1 MTSTGIRSPE
11 FRQLPTQPLG
21 YVYVVRQGLARS
33 HIADELNKRKEVYVP
48 KDIEDARERIQ
59 ALIVARRGPQKF
71 RNRLLTLYQGKCA
84 ITGTLAQDMLEAA
97 HILPYNG
104 PETNKPRNGLLLRS
118 DMHALFDLKLIAVDT
133 RTMTLLV
140 SGGLKSTE
148 YADYAGRS
156 LNLPRIEQLAMR
168 EVVEYTAARGW
179 SLDPQAMCATRP
191 ACGQSQG

>member
-1 MTSTGIRSPE
+1 MS
-11 FRQLPTQPLG
+11 
-21 YVYVVRQGLARS
+21 
-33 HIADELNKRKEVYVP
+33 K
-48 KDIEDARERIQ
+48 
-59 ALIVARRGPQKF
+59 
-71 RNRLLTLYQGKCA
+71 
-84 ITGTLAQDMLEAA
+84 ITGQTAWLLRRLRAFKVQADLDRLFLYNSPTERLRTCGVDPIVGQNIGPFKMGPLSVFLLSSAVDGPMMCSTPVGVIEKNTEKSA
-97 HILPYNG
+97 HLGIVGDVLNG